1 MLQRGHTRQS
11 TEEYKNKR
19 REEKEV
25 HRKKQR
31 EYENLRMKEIK
42 ECRNRN
48 ESRIFCRIINRD

>member
-25 HRKKQR
+25 HRKKKG
-31 EYENLRMKEIK
+31 NMKI
-42 ECRNRN
+42 
-48 ESRIFCRIINRD
+48 